1 VLEGVGVRV
10 SVSVGVT
17 VGVGEWVEVGMELGA
32 GGGVVGRGEAQ
43 DEMKITVMKKTIVN
57 FMDIPLTFL
66 VGIGKNY
73 ISQLP
78 RFLK

>member
-1 VLEGVGVRV
+1 MLEGVGVRV
-10 SVSVGVT
+10 SGGVT

-32 GGGVVGRGEAQ
+32 EVGVLGRGEAQ